1 MTMLGVIG
9 QLQLLIASQTGF
21 QKIEALRVLTFV
33 LQWTWVPHGSGE
45 GEKEKEERGE
55 RGILLQI
62 VLFFSFLFFSF
73 LFFSFLKC
81 IFFDSLDLIF

>member
-45 GEKEKEERGE
+45 GEKEKEERGI
-55 RGILLQI
+55 G
-62 VLFFSFLFFSF
+62 FCKADYS
-73 LFFSFLKC
+73 LK
-81 IFFDSLDLIF
+81 DKEQE

>member
-21 QKIEALRVLTFV
+21 QKIEALRVLTPV
-33 LQWTWVPHGSGE
+33 LKWTWVPHGSGE

-55 RGILLQI
+55 RRERNII
-62 VLFFSFLFFSF
+62 ADCSFLFLNVS
-73 LFFSFLKC
+73 
-81 IFFDSLDLIF
+81 SLIL